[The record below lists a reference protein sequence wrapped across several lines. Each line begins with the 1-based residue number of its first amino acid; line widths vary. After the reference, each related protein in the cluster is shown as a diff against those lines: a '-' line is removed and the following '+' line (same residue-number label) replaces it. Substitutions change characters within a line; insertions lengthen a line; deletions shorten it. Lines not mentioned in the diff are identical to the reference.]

1 MRTTANSIVFVIVGI
16 VALTTVFAGTSNAGL
31 HVEFTYRSAPAD
43 VRVWMGSAYDNGG
56 RYYDGDYYNG
66 GYEYDVYPS
75 ENDVVLYVRASRS
88 CYTTVY
94 VIDTEGFVHVVHPLS
109 PAHDAYLIGGRVYR
123 YRLSDFGFY
132 EPCFNRGVAYA
143 FAVGSPVPFNYAHY
157 GAGIFGPR
165 IGFRIYG
172 DPFVASRM
180 FYASILPPACHRNLV
195 AVGYARFYVREYR
208 RYPGYLCAGWH
219 HYHGVRT
226 HCRGNCAA
234 HRHYRIHAA
243 DPNRVIHPRREF
255 RPGASDLAKIDRT
268 ASKDI
273 RDIRVVSEKRKRHH
287 DNVRINEKK
296 KRAVETSHE
305 RTVRST
311 DSKRTA
317 RRIDVKRVDR
327 GQAGGR
333 GAKEQRTVTMTTRA
347 RASSRRCVSSSL
359 TRTQKARV

>member
-1 MRTTANSIVFVIVGI
+1 
-16 VALTTVFAGTSNAGL
+16 
-31 HVEFTYRSAPAD
+31 
-43 VRVWMGSAYDNGG
+43 
-56 RYYDGDYYNG
+56 
-66 GYEYDVYPS
+66 
-75 ENDVVLYVRASRS
+75 
-88 CYTTVY
+88 
-94 VIDTEGFVHVVHPLS
+94 
-109 PAHDAYLIGGRVYR
+109 
-123 YRLSDFGFY
+123 
-132 EPCFNRGVAYA
+132 
-143 FAVGSPVPFNYAHY
+143 
-157 GAGIFGPR
+157 
-165 IGFRIYG
+165 
-172 DPFVASRM
+172 
-180 FYASILPPACHRNLV
+180 
-195 AVGYARFYVREYR
+195 
-208 RYPGYLCAGWH
+208 
-219 HYHGVRT
+219 VRT

-333 GAKEQRTVTMTTRA
+333 GAKEQRTVTMTTK
-347 RASSRRCVSSSL
+347 
-359 TRTQKARV
+359 KARVIKNSNASRDAGTTTSVKVSPQQVKERERVVRSTRNSFIKSKSEFTKMREQFVDKNAKGKGVKKAAPKDRKVSKRAEPKVRKDLRKDEKVAQNSTPARTDKRAKRTKK